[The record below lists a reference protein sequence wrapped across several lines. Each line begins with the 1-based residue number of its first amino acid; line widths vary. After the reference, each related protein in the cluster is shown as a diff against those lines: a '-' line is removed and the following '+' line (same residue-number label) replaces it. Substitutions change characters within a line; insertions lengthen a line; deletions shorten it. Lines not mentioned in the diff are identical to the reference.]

1 MLTQQVKGRRVHL
14 KESEWDVVL
23 GEAEIC
29 SEQLADPSPLF
40 VDAPAMSGM
49 WTSSPAASSSSV
61 STANSLKRSPPQ
73 ASSSSPSAP
82 SVHILPSGL
91 RPMQ

>member
-1 MLTQQVKGRRVHL
+1 MKTQQQEGLGVHL

-23 GEAEIC
+23 GDAETC

-49 WTSSPAASSSSV
+49 
-61 STANSLKRSPPQ
+61 
-73 ASSSSPSAP
+73 
-82 SVHILPSGL
+82 
-91 RPMQ
+91 